1 MVFKDGKIKKIKKM
15 REALRLRNLKKYFIA
30 SLINTVIGVIL
41 IILIYK
47 ITNLKL
53 ITIGICSLL
62 GYFYSILTY
71 HRIAFKGKLSKPP
84 YTKYAVTY
92 ISSFLLNSTF
102 TRIGEKFLD
111 QFLLVQL
118 FVVPLVVFIQ
128 WIASNLWVFKSK
140 K

>member
-1 MVFKDGKIKKIKKM
+1 M
-15 REALRLRNLKKYFIA
+15 REALKYRNLKKYLIA
-30 SLINTVIGVIL
+30 SLINTVIGVFL
-41 IILIYK
+41 IVLIYK
-47 ITNLKL
+47 ITSLKT

-71 HRIAFKGKLSKPP
+71 HKIAFKGKLSKPP
-84 YTKYAVTY
+84 YIKYAVTY

-102 TRIGEKFLD
+102 TRIGDEFLI
-111 QFLLVQL
+111 VQL

>member
-1 MVFKDGKIKKIKKM
+1 M
-15 REALRLRNLKKYFIA
+15 REALKFRNLKKYLIA
-30 SLINTVIGVIL
+30 SFINTVIGVFL
-41 IILIYK
+41 IFLIYK
-47 ITNLKL
+47 ITNLKI

-71 HRIAFKGKLSKPP
+71 HKIAFKGKLSKPP
-84 YTKYAVTY
+84 YIKYAVTY

-102 TRIGEKFLD
+102 TRIGEKFVD
-111 QFLLVQL
+111 EFLMVQL

>member
-1 MVFKDGKIKKIKKM
+1 M
-15 REALRLRNLKKYFIA
+15 REAIKFRNLKKYLIA
-30 SLINTVIGVIL
+30 SFIITVIGIFL
-41 IILIYK
+41 IFLIYK
-47 ITNLKL
+47 ITNLKI
-53 ITIGICSLL
+53 ITIGICSLF

-71 HRIAFKGKLSKPP
+71 HKIAFKGKLSKPP
-84 YTKYAVTY
+84 YIKYAVTY

-102 TRIGEKFLD
+102 TRIGEKFVD
-111 QFLLVQL
+111 EFLMVQL

>member
-1 MVFKDGKIKKIKKM
+1 M
-15 REALRLRNLKKYFIA
+15 REALKFRNLKKYLIA
-30 SLINTVIGVIL
+30 SFINTVIGIFL
-41 IILIYK
+41 IFLIYK
-47 ITNLKL
+47 ITNLKI

-71 HRIAFKGKLSKPP
+71 HKIAFQGKLSKPP
-84 YTKYAVTY
+84 YIKYAVTY

-102 TRIGEKFLD
+102 TRIGEKFVD
-111 QFLLVQL
+111 EFLLVQL